1 MIKRIYSL
9 VIKELIAALRDK
21 KSRYILIIPP
31 LVQLLIFSLAATL
44 DVQNVSLGI
53 CNYDTG
59 SISIELEQR
68 FAGSPTFSNIKYF
81 HHMKDAE
88 HALVMQEI
96 CGILHFNSTFSKN
109 LIEKQNT
116 TAFLIFDGR
125 KSNSTQI
132 VLGYAQKIVDQYNSE
147 LIQTQ
152 KQHPPPSILI
162 QRNWFNPNL
171 IYQWFTV
178 PGLVAILA
186 MTTSLTVTALSIARE
201 KEIGTFEQLLVSPLT
216 PIEIL
221 LGKAIPG
228 VIIGVAEASVILL
241 AGVFIFHIPFTGSI
255 LSFYLS
261 LVIFILSIVGIGLY
275 LSALSKTQQQAL
287 LNMFFFISPSIILS
301 GFATPIANMPLWLQY
316 ITMANPLRY
325 FLVISRGAFLKE
337 MGIKEIISGSLP
349 MAWIALITLTGAC
362 LSFRKRIN

>member
-9 VIKELIAALRDK
+9 VVKELIAALRDK

-31 LVQLLIFSLAATL
+31 LVQLLIFSMAATL
-44 DVQNVSLGI
+44 DVQNVSIGI
-53 CNYDTG
+53 CNHDTG
-59 SISIELEQR
+59 PISVELEQR
-68 FAGSPTFSNIKYF
+68 FIGSPTFSNIKYF
-81 HHMKDAE
+81 HHMKEAE
-88 HALVMQEI
+88 NALVMQEI
-96 CGILHFNSTFSKN
+96 CGILHFNSNFSKD
-109 LIEKQNT
+109 LLAEQNA

-147 LIQTQ
+147 LLQ
-152 KQHPPPSILI
+152 KQNQAPSPSILI

-186 MTTSLTVTALSIARE
+186 MTVSLTVTALSIARE

-228 VIIGVAEASVILL
+228 VIIGVAEASLILM

-255 LSFYLS
+255 LAFYFS
-261 LVIFILSIVGIGLY
+261 LV
-275 LSALSKTQQQAL
+275 
-287 LNMFFFISPSIILS
+287 
-301 GFATPIANMPLWLQY
+301 
-316 ITMANPLRY
+316 
-325 FLVISRGAFLKE
+325 
-337 MGIKEIISGSLP
+337 
-349 MAWIALITLTGAC
+349 
-362 LSFRKRIN
+362 

>member
-9 VIKELIAALRDK
+9 VVKELIAALRDK

-31 LVQLLIFSLAATL
+31 LVQLLIFSMAATL
-44 DVQNVSLGI
+44 DVQNVSIGI
-53 CNYDTG
+53 CNHDTG
-59 SISIELEQR
+59 PISVELEQR
-68 FAGSPTFSNIKYF
+68 FIGSPTFSNIKYF
-81 HHMKDAE
+81 HHMKEAE
-88 HALVMQEI
+88 NALVMQEI
-96 CGILHFNSTFSKN
+96 CGILHFNSNFSKD
-109 LIEKQNT
+109 LLAEQNA

-147 LIQTQ
+147 LLQ
-152 KQHPPPSILI
+152 KQNQAPSPSILI

-186 MTTSLTVTALSIARE
+186 MTVSLTVTALSIARE

-228 VIIGVAEASVILL
+228 VIIGVAEASLILM

-255 LSFYLS
+255 LAFYFS

-287 LNMFFFISPSIILS
+287 LNMFFFISPAIILS
-301 GFATPIANMPLWLQY
+301 GFATPIANMPMWLQY
-316 ITMANPLRY
+316 ITMVNPLRY

-337 MGIKEIISGSLP
+337 MTMHEIFTGSVP
-349 MAWIALITLTGAC
+349 MIWIALITLIGAG
-362 LSFRKRIN
+362 LSFRKRLH